1 MRSRRLWNRVS
12 CLRLCGYAKGATR
25 PSFSLVVPSLLPPDI
40 YLSVDYFPNIFE
52 KNHRLLGFA
61 FDLGIHFDFT

>member
-40 YLSVDYFPNIFE
+40 CLSVDYFPNIFE
-52 KNHRLLGFA
+52 KNPCFGNVKFFA
-61 FDLGIHFDFT
+61 HFES